1 MRDVWN
7 FGDVAF
13 VMNLLRDTPSWVGCL
28 NVRSFLDSLKICKAV
43 LVGDVA
49 VGKTCLVNR

>member
-1 MRDVWN
+1 MAALDRFYYIPMDIK
-7 FGDVAF
+7 FRGALF
-13 VMNLLRDTPSWVGCL
+13 VFVHR
-28 NVRSFLDSLKICKAV
+28 LKISKAV

>member
-1 MRDVWN
+1 MC
-7 FGDVAF
+7 
-13 VMNLLRDTPSWVGCL
+13 LLN
-28 NVRSFLDSLKICKAV
+28 NVLRFLENYLLYNYVLFFSLKICKAV